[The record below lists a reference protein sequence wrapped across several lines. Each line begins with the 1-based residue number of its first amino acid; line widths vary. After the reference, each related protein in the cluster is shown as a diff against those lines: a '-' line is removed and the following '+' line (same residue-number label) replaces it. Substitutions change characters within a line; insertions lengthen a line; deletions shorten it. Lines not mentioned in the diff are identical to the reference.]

1 MIIESDK
8 SIGISFNGKSSTDF
22 GLETLVDRTIGLPN
36 RTLIPVTMPY
46 SNDIL
51 DLSSYYGIPLYT
63 ERTLQYTF
71 LLPNFTTKQSL
82 NDFYGQLQSWLYSP
96 MGKVPLIDGADPM
109 HYFMAQ
115 VVSAPTRTEITDT
128 GTITVSFT
136 GYPYRYESRDVGSD
150 EWDTFDFVND
160 VAQATTFAVSG
171 SLAIS
176 IINAS
181 QTASL
186 PIITTSDNI
195 TIKDSSGN
203 SFEFLKG
210 ANDQTEVA
218 DQMFLKIGE
227 NDFTITG
234 NADVDFHWQN
244 EVI

>member
-22 GLETLVDRTIGLPN
+22 GLETLVDRKIGLPN

-46 SNDIL
+46 SNNIL

-82 NDFYGQLQSWLYSP
+82 NDFYSQLQSWLYSP
-96 MGKVPLIDGADPM
+96 MGKAPLIDGADPM

-115 VVSAPTRTEITDT
+115 VVNAPTRTELTDT

-136 GYPYRYESRDVGSD
+136 GYPYRYESRNANSD

-160 VAQATTFAVSG
+160 VAQATKFTVSG
-171 SLAIS
+171 SLAVS
-176 IINAS
+176 IINTS
-181 QTASL
+181 QIASL
-186 PIITTSDNI
+186 PIITTSNNI

-203 SFEFLKG
+203 SFKLLKG
-210 ANDQTEVA
+210 ANDQTKVA

-234 NADVDFHWQN
+234 NADVDFHWRN
-244 EVI
+244 EAI